1 MTFLFEL
8 NFWDIR
14 TLIAFIKTCEAMNV
28 HSDTAMIKIK
38 KRGVYILISDPES
51 HCCLETRL
59 TENIADVL
67 TMNCPQF
74 TAKILLDSFT
84 GILRKI
90 VRNKHGAVLYA
101 VPEQPHVLLVREVV
115 GQNHKHIESY
125 TVESTEH
132 RARVYYIISTNEF
145 RTKSENYI
153 QFRIPNIELN
163 KIISSQAIIS
173 GNCGGVGELI
183 IIPEPNTP
191 LPNTLTSSTSRDTN
205 RCTIQFFLHNNSGQK
220 GGTKIHTHA
229 KAESVPV
236 LHAPQQPIH
245 TKYFLTY
252 LKRSQNL
259 FSNPLDMIT
268 MYVSNH
274 GILLQTDTKDNHSSV
289 VFIADISKEDLNS
302 YA

>member
-8 NFWDIR
+8 NFYDIR
-14 TLIAFIKTCEAMNV
+14 SLIAFIKTCEAMNV
-28 HSDTAMIKIK
+28 HSDTAIIKIK
-38 KRGVYILISDPES
+38 KRGVYILLSDPES
-51 HCCLETRL
+51 LCCLETRL

-67 TMNCPQF
+67 TINCPQF
-74 TAKILLDSFT
+74 TAKILLDSLSS
-84 GILRKI
+84 ILRKI
-90 VRNKHGAVLYA
+90 VRNKHCAVLYA
-101 VPEQPHVLLVREVV
+101 LPDQPQVLMVREVV
-115 GQNHKHIESY
+115 GQTHKHVESY

-173 GNCGGVGELI
+173 GNSGGVGEMI
-183 IIPEPNTP
+183 ITP
-191 LPNTLTSSTSRDTN
+191 LPNNSLETN

-236 LHAPQQPIH
+236 LHAPHQLIH

-268 MYVSNH
+268 MYASNQ

-289 VFIADISKEDLNS
+289 VFIADISKEDLSS